1 MKIREKTMYNRKP
14 GRTPLLCGAALIL
27 LIASAGTV
35 GVLALQGPAEA
46 EALPN
51 QLPDAP
57 ANGIMG
63 FVVQDF
69 VPPVIQGN
77 DACPVGTTPKMRE
90 AYLATLSPDER
101 TRLERK
107 ENEPELTK
115 RWQATVFGSNGT
127 NICSQPDQFDR
138 PVLQTLQSSHARGLD
153 LDGDAPGESCSHQE
167 FAAPDGRTGIDNQ
180 EYRVMGCTLEWRGKD
195 GIGGDQLTGMRQFHA
210 SGEWTQVI
218 LLRGVDSL
226 QHDDDVE
233 VIYGNTPDRPQLDNH
248 GNFLPDYSFTISDK
262 APRHR
267 NVLRGRIDNG
277 VLTTAAQDIKLTQ
290 TWGQGGARD
299 IRGAR
304 TAYDLRGAKLR
315 LTFQS
320 DGSVR
325 GLVGGYRP
333 VFDVIQSPAIGGAGA
348 ALAAGIDCA
357 GLLATLHKYADG
369 IRDPKTGKCSGV
381 SSAMDIYA
389 VRAFVNDVP
398 SLAARSP
405 SR

>member
-1 MKIREKTMYNRKP
+1 MTIRETSMPDAKQA
-14 GRTPLLCGAALIL
+14 PLLYGAGLTL
-27 LIASAGTV
+27 LAGLGLV
-35 GVLALQGPAEA
+35 AVLALQGPADA
-46 EALPN
+46 EAVSNTLPEPPVDGV
-51 QLPDAP
+51 L
-57 ANGIMG
+57 G

-77 DACPVGTTPKMRE
+77 DACPTGTTPKIRE
-90 AYLATLSPDER
+90 AYLNSLAPDQR
-101 TRLERK
+101 ARLERK

-115 RWQATVFGSNGT
+115 LWQATVFGPSGT

-138 PVLQTLQSSHARGLD
+138 PLLQTVQSTHARGLD

-167 FAAPDGRTGIDNQ
+167 FAAPDGRSGIDNQ

-226 QHDDDVE
+226 VHDDDVE
-233 VIYGNTPDRPQLDNH
+233 VIYANTPDRPQQDNH
-248 GNFLPDYSFTISDK
+248 GNFLPGYSFTISDK

-267 NVLRGRIDNG
+267 NVLKGRIEGG
-277 VLTTAAQDIKLTQ
+277 VLTTAPQDIKLTQ

-315 LTFQS
+315 LAFQS

-333 VFDVIQSPAIGGAGA
+333 VFDVIQSPSIGGAGA

-357 GLLATLHKYADG
+357 GTLATLRKYADG

-381 SSAMDIYA
+381 SSAMDVYA
-389 VRAFVNDVP
+389 VPAFVNDVP
-398 SLAARSP
+398 PPGDRSHT
-405 SR
+405 R